1 MLKQLLDRVEKSL
14 GDGGDGSKRVNA
26 FRWLIIVGCF
36 GVALMILS
44 SFFSVHEEVGLPE
57 TQNQVKK
64 EESAVWNK
72 KDENMTI
79 KDYESLYEARLT
91 EVLSK
96 IVGVDDVEVMVNLDS
111 SEETVVEKDI
121 RRSNQV
127 TDEQDQ
133 KGGTRK
139 SNQENS
145 DEKVVLQRKGD
156 GEQPIVLKKLK
167 PQVRGVLVVA
177 KGAENLKV
185 KAAMIE
191 AIQRVLDVPMHRI
204 SVMPKG

>member
-1 MLKQLLDRVEKSL
+1 
-14 GDGGDGSKRVNA
+14 
-26 FRWLIIVGCF
+26 
-36 GVALMILS
+36 MILS
-44 SFFSVHEEVGLPE
+44 SFSVHEEAGLPE

-121 RRSNQV
+121 R
-127 TDEQDQ
+127 
-133 KGGTRK
+133 G
-139 SNQENS
+139 
-145 DEKVVLQRKGD
+145 
-156 GEQPIVLKKLK
+156 PIK
-167 PQVRGVLVVA
+167 
-177 KGAENLKV
+177 
-185 KAAMIE
+185 
-191 AIQRVLDVPMHRI
+191 
-204 SVMPKG
+204 